1 MNPILF
7 DANAS
12 SWGSFG
18 IGVLSSAI
26 RCDVEENRNGSYELE
41 MEYPVTGKH
50 YSEIQLRRLIV
61 AKPNYTD
68 DPQPFRIYAIS
79 KPLNGIVTVN
89 AQHISYDLSGYV
101 DAAFNAVGIQAA
113 LSKMVNADTIYPT
126 NCPFRIS
133 TDMSSTS
140 SMQTY
145 HPASVRSLMGGIRG
159 SLIDVYG
166 GEWHFDGYDCTLHGA
181 RGANRGVVIRY
192 GKNLTDLRQEE
203 NNASVYTAVY
213 PYYYNQDADVL
224 VTLTE
229 KIVPVSGQ
237 YNYTNVLSLDLSE
250 NFQSEPTQAQLRE
263 KAQQYIRNNNIGV
276 PKVNLTIGFQEPE
289 GLDKRVDLCDLVS
302 VYFSEFGVSATA
314 KCIRTKWD
322 VLKGR
327 YIEAEL
333 GSEKSSLAET
343 IANTSEIQ
351 DAVRRGSS
359 QLAAIAM
366 NVANKVTGN
375 RGGYIVLHD
384 TNGDETPDEIL
395 IMNTP
400 DIATATKVIRFN
412 NGGIAF
418 SKTGYGGTY
427 STAWNI
433 DGEFVANFIASGEL
447 QTDRV
452 KILGDSQFC
461 WDDANIEMVNPSNT
475 NQVIRFG
482 KYDGTHYGLG
492 FSTDGGRT
500 WKSGFDFSG
509 IKVIGDT
516 ANTGTA
522 TMDGTKF
529 DIVNSSSASI
539 CHIGAGTVYNSNG
552 AAVAGTYYR
561 LGTYKRLSSSSAA
574 DHGDY
579 SFSAGASNAPTGVY
593 SNAIG
598 YNNSSTGSYAN
609 ALGYNNTANNTAASA
624 LGYSNT
630 ASGASA
636 AALGRE
642 CTAGGNYG
650 LAGGYKSSAG
660 GTGAVA
666 LGYTNTASGTAASA
680 LGYTNTS
687 SGNYSVTAGYNNE
700 ANKEAAVAI
709 GYSSKATGTSATAL
723 GRANTASGNYS
734 MAEGYS
740 STANQEAAVALGYTC
755 TASGAGATALG
766 RESTA
771 GGSYALA
778 SGYKGNA
785 SGTGAVALGHTNTS
799 SGNYSVSAGYNNEAN
814 KEAAIAMGYTC
825 KATGISSTALGRE
838 STASG
843 DYGFAGGYI
852 GTASGTG
859 AVALGYTCTAS
870 GNYSIAEGYNCTAN
884 QEAAVSIGDS
894 STASGKDAVALG
906 HAAKA
911 LAESS
916 VAIGPSS
923 HSESIGSVAIGL
935 MSNATADYT
944 LSVGSFNEATG
955 FDATAIGHGCEAT
968 ANSSFAFGD
977 GCDASGI
984 GSYAIGLNCEA
995 TARDSYAIGEY
1006 CLAKGSYTAIG
1017 KWNTG
1022 NQTGT
1027 SYALIVGGGGGTS
1040 SRKDAMVIK
1049 NNGDTTIA
1057 GTLTQNS
1064 DQRLKTIVGEVPD
1077 LSAIRAVRFQWNDNK
1092 YQHDNKEHIGYI
1104 AQEVEKV
1111 APYLVEE
1118 DSEGYKTLD
1127 YIALL
1132 CAKVDYLERTVEKL
1146 EDRIKRLEAR
1156 EFEQTND
1163 NR

>member
-26 RCDVEENRNGSYELE
+26 RCEVEENRNGSYELE
-41 MEYPVTGKH
+41 MEYPVTGNH

-133 TDMSSTS
+133 TDISSTS
-140 SMQTY
+140 GMQTY

-166 GEWHFDGYDCTLHGA
+166 GEWHFDGYDCTLHGS

-203 NNASVYTAVY
+203 NNAAVYTAVY

-229 KIVPVSGQ
+229 KVVQVSGQ

-250 NFQSEPTQAQLRE
+250 DFQSEPTQAQLRE
-263 KAQQYIRNNNIGV
+263 KAQQYISNNKIGV
-276 PKVNLTIGFQEPE
+276 PKVNLTIGFQELE

-302 VYFSEFGVSATA
+302 VYFAELGVSATA

-461 WDDANIEMVNPSNT
+461 WDDANIEMINPSNT

-552 AAVAGTYYR
+552 SAVAGTYYR

-598 YNNSSTGSYAN
+598 YNNSSTGSYSN
-609 ALGYNNTANNTAASA
+609 ALGYNNTASNTAASA
-624 LGYSNT
+624 MGYSNT

-642 CTAGGNYG
+642 CTAGGSYG

-778 SGYKGNA
+778 SGYKGTA

-859 AVALGYTCTAS
+859 AVSLGYTCTAS
-870 GNYSIAEGYNCTAN
+870 GNYSVAEGYTCNATDEGAIAIGLTSN
-884 QEAAVSIGDS
+884 ATGKSSI
-894 STASGKDAVALG
+894 ALG
-906 HAAKA
+906 HGAKA
-911 LAESS
+911 LAWDSI
-916 VAIGPSS
+916 AIGAAC
-923 HSESIGSVAIGL
+923 HSESIGSIAIGD
-935 MSNATADYT
+935 SKATADYT
-944 LSVGSFNEATG
+944 LSIGSDNEATG
-955 FDATAIGHGCEAT
+955 FNAMAIGNSCEAT
-968 ANSSFAFGD
+968 NNSSVAFGD
-977 GCDASGI
+977 GCESSAI
-984 GSYAIGLNCEA
+984 RSYAIGYNCEA
-995 TARDSYAIGEY
+995 TDRDSYAIGEY

-1017 KWNTG
+1017 KCNTG

-1027 SYALIVGGGGGTS
+1027 SYALIVGGGSAPS

-1092 YQHDNKEHIGYI
+1092 YQHDDKEHIGYI

-1132 CAKVDYLERTVEKL
+1132 CAKVDYLERTVARLTE
-1146 EDRIKRLEAR
+1146 RIERLEAR